1 VSEATSLEALFD
13 EFESLPARDAE
24 DAKRDV
30 VDRILAAVAARL
42 ADAGDDGRFRAVRD
56 ASARARMRSPG
67 AAGFDDGVLALIDA
81 AREAF
86 EDGPLAEVVEV
97 RSPRPGGAPADGDG
111 VTEASEESFPASDPP
126 GFVAGGDGS
135 G

>member
-1 VSEATSLEALFD
+1 MSGATSLEALFD

-24 DAKRDV
+24 HAKRDV
-30 VDRILAAVAARL
+30 VDRILAAVAGRL
-42 ADAGDDGRFRAVRD
+42 ADVGDDERFRSVRD
-56 ASARARMRSPG
+56 ASARVRMRSPG
-67 AAGFDDGVLALIDA
+67 AAGFDDAVLALIDA

-86 EDGPLAEVVEV
+86 DEGPLAEVVEV
-97 RSPRPGGAPADGDG
+97 RRPRAGAAPADGDG